1 MKTILFILIFCFSLS
16 IGQNDSNNHIG
27 QINNPQTANSNE
39 PLNITIYSSSE
50 DRSEPTLIKSRYN
63 GKDTTFE
70 LVYDATFKGT
80 TKELAEA
87 IQSGTMQKYYVI
99 EADGKLYERIKAVQF
114 EESFFEQYW
123 TYIGIAIL
131 LGVGIFYELY
141 ANKNSVDLDAE
152 EDDTKLEK

>member
-1 MKTILFILIFCFSLS
+1 MKTILFILIFSFGLS

-39 PLNITIYSSSE
+39 PQNITIYSASE
-50 DRSEPTLIKSRYN
+50 DRSKPTLIKSTYN

-70 LVYDATFKGT
+70 LVYDTTFKGT
-80 TKELAEA
+80 TKELTEA
-87 IQSGTMQKYYVI
+87 IQSGVMEKYYVI
-99 EADGKLYERIKAVQF
+99 DKDGKLYERINIVQF

-131 LGVGIFYELY
+131 LGFGIFHKLSS
-141 ANKNSVDLDAE
+141 NKDSVDEE